1 LQQIPCRAEQGIF
14 LAAAGNF
21 LGGAGK
27 ISGGAGEFR
36 EFTADW
42 FHGIDLLVESEGTSR
57 LA

>member
-21 LGGAGK
+21 LGGAG
-27 ISGGAGEFR
+27 EFR

-42 FHGIDLLVESEGTSR
+42 FHGIDLLQHFPVNLNRKGFTAIQR
-57 LA
+57 